1 MANLT
6 TLTNAQLE
14 ARNRK
19 LDEKKQAIR
28 AQQLEI
34 NAEWTRRHEIAPGR
48 PDEGREPLRILGFTI
63 GRG

>member
-1 MANLT
+1 MPDLKH
-6 TLTNAQLE
+6 LTNAQLE

-34 NAEWTRRHEIAPGR
+34 NAEWTRRHKLSPGR
-48 PDEGREPLRILGFTI
+48 PDLAREPRRLF